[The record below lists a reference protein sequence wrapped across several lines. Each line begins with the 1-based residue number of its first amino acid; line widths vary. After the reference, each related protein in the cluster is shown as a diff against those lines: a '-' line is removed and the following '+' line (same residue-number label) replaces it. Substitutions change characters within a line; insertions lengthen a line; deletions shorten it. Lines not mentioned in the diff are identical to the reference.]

1 MTSPFPQGRIIC
13 VTRRRTASY
22 FSCMFWK
29 RASTFLYTFSFVFS
43 SMITASLLANFSVSP
58 GGLPWCI
65 SSTTTSEGTWPHD
78 SYDPF
83 GMTLTGRLREPANYY
98 YHYYGGNQGSE
109 GSSSDTDSGNISYE
123 LNEAMDI
130 DALISGGRKRH
141 KTLTE
146 ATPVNLSS
154 EDEGGGPQLEHRQRR
169 RNDSRVPATVFTPI
183 RSSPPMNLPT
193 VGQTSLPI
201 TITGDNSLSPA
212 REDFLVALIVEKVSV
227 EVEHFP
233 LSLHCLMSD
242 TGTLGPRYTETHD
255 KELADTHGELHRVRE
270 LYNKHLAIMKTN
282 VEECEV
288 ELAVKKERCIIA
300 EVKMK
305 KFNTRHSSKVE
316 GIIMECQEFKENLL
330 LHTQVA
336 YGPFDVR
343 QVDFD
348 ALADVVASNLG
359 FDGFNHS
366 CSLELLIRIK
376 VEGDDV
382 TEELYS
388 RSFALASCA
397 RGRGF
402 LPGVLNFTVGSFALA
417 NCVRG
422 HGTSPANLSFTDGS
436 FALTN
441 YVAGRGS
448 SPIDLNFTIESF
460 ALANCAGGYTSLP
473 VNLNFTVGNFAL
485 ATYAGGCASSP
496 ATLNFIA
503 RRFAL
508 VSCAGGRG
516 SSPANLNFTTGS
528 FALANCTEGRNS
540 SPVNL
545 NFTAIAPAELVKHGN
560 SIEHHKIGK
569 YDLNLSKHSLLWW

>member
-1 MTSPFPQGRIIC
+1 
-13 VTRRRTASY
+13 
-22 FSCMFWK
+22 
-29 RASTFLYTFSFVFS
+29 
-43 SMITASLLANFSVSP
+43 
-58 GGLPWCI
+58 
-65 SSTTTSEGTWPHD
+65 
-78 SYDPF
+78 
-83 GMTLTGRLREPANYY
+83 MTLTGRLRETANYH

-109 GSSSDTDSGNISYE
+109 GSSSDIDSGNISYE

-146 ATPVNLSS
+146 ATRVNLSS
-154 EDEGGGPQLEHRQRR
+154 EVEGSGPQLEHHQRR

-201 TITGDNSLSPA
+201 TITGDTPPSPA
-212 REDFLVALIVEKVSV
+212 REDFLVALTVEKVSV

-233 LSLHCLMSD
+233 LSLRCLMSD
-242 TGTLGPRYTETHD
+242 TGTLGPR
-255 KELADTHGELHRVRE
+255 
-270 LYNKHLAIMKTN
+270 
-282 VEECEV
+282 
-288 ELAVKKERCIIA
+288 
-300 EVKMK
+300 
-305 KFNTRHSSKVE
+305 
-316 GIIMECQEFKENLL
+316 FKENLL

-359 FDGFNHS
+359 FDGFNPS
-366 CSLELLIRIK
+366 W
-376 VEGDDV
+376 
-382 TEELYS
+382 
-388 RSFALASCA
+388 SFALASCA

-402 LPGVLNFTVGSFALA
+402 LPGVLNVTVGSFALA

-460 ALANCAGGYTSLP
+460 TLANCAGGYTSSP
-473 VNLNFTVGNFAL
+473 VNLNFTIGNFAL

-503 RRFAL
+503 RTFAL
-508 VSCAGGRG
+508 VA
-516 SSPANLNFTTGS
+516 
-528 FALANCTEGRNS
+528 ALR
-540 SPVNL
+540 L
-545 NFTAIAPAELVKHGN
+545 
-560 SIEHHKIGK
+560 
-569 YDLNLSKHSLLWW
+569 